1 MAHQILIPARPLKRI
16 GPWQRVVPLLVLAAV
31 ALILLVF
38 AARTRRQ
45 RIAIS
50 IPLAGLVLFLVFQA
64 AGCGGGNNSGPP
76 PLHGTQPGPYT
87 VTITGTSGA
96 TTHTTTVMLTV
107 N

>member
-1 MAHQILIPARPLKRI
+1 MPVGI
-16 GPWQRVVPLLVLAAV
+16 GKVG
-31 ALILLVF
+31 VF
-38 AARTRRQ
+38 LTGFRQETRRQ